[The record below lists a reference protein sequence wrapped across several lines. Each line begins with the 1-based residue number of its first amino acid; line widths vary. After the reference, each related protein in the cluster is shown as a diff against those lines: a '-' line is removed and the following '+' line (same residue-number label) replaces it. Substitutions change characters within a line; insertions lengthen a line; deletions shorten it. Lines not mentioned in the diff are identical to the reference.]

1 MAKLRY
7 DLKIQRQRREKEAS
21 VVKMT
26 PEQRA
31 QLQDEQEEQVDDSMD
46 LDVILYVDLRIYALV
61 PLLSNM

>member
-31 QLQDEQEEQVDDSMD
+31 QLQDDEEQVDDPMD
-46 LDVILYVDLRIYALV
+46 LDVIL
-61 PLLSNM
+61 